1 MDNLTT
7 VSALV
12 QDILVNEPDS
22 RNSDNL
28 LFYLVCKKLLA
39 DQGEDIETMGFGKL
53 FLSLTGYGLPQFET
67 VGRCRRKVQQEFPE
81 LQCSLDV
88 AMSRASSRDSFA
100 AFGREGA

>member
-12 QDILVNEPDS
+12 QDILTNEPDA

-39 DQGEDIETMGFGKL
+39 DQGEDIDSMLFGKL
-53 FLSLTGYGLPQFET
+53 FLSLKGYGLPQYES
-67 VGRCRRKVQQEFPE
+67 VGRCRRKLQHEFPE
-81 LQCSLDV
+81 LQCSLEV
-88 AMSRASSRDSFA
+88 GVSRASNMDSFA
-100 AFGREGA
+100 DYGKDGE